1 MNIIHFIEKIF
12 FIEIEFLE
20 KISLP
25 YFLIIYVID
34 ASCICRICKMFNE
47 PVWQALIPFYNWRVI
62 FKYCWND
69 KAFKEHLILELLNI
83 VIPVIYEELI
93 THEFIELI
101 ILIVDLILAIIG
113 FRHSIEIM
121 SYLLESFGYEK
132 KRYKILMFI
141 FDIPLIMCAYGKNKY
156 LYNAS
161 LKKK

>member
-12 FIEIEFLE
+12 FIEFGFLE

-25 YFLIIYVID
+25 YFLIMYVID
-34 ASCICRICKMFNE
+34 VSCICRLCKMFNE
-47 PVWQALIPFYNWRVI
+47 PVWQAFIPFYNWRVV

-69 KAFKEHLILELLNI
+69 KAFWEHLVLELLNI

-93 THEFIELI
+93 SHEFIELI
-101 ILIVDLILAIIG
+101 LLIVDLILAVIG
-113 FRHSIEIM
+113 FKHSIEIM

-161 LKKK
+161 LKKE